1 MIPSVKNTYQKER
14 KRERGN
20 MFGEIVVIFKVTKE
34 KNGPFQNLKTISH
47 RAKNSVNRRESKPE
61 KTARHSQIADPVM
74 KSRKKDTEER
84 RSERQQTSH
93 QKLCKPKEDGMISLK
108 C

>member
-47 RAKNSVNRRESKPE
+47 RAKKLSKP
-61 KTARHSQIADPVM
+61 
-74 KSRKKDTEER
+74 
-84 RSERQQTSH
+84 
-93 QKLCKPKEDGMISLK
+93 
-108 C
+108 